1 MTAYCI
7 REYRPGDRAALT
19 ALWRQVFGDPEE
31 VVAAF
36 FDALPRM
43 GIGAVAEAEGRP
55 VGAAYVLDALAV
67 VDAAGRERRC
77 GYLYAVAVD
86 PEHRHQGLGA
96 KLSQEAASLSLSRG
110 TTFICTLPAEP
121 SLYAW
126 YEEIL
131 GLGCALHRKR
141 YTVIA
146 RPVWPAERL
155 CPGDYLARREALLA
169 GVPHLRPAPAVMDFA
184 GQFYALFGGG
194 LYACGGGL
202 CAVYVDDGRALIREL
217 FAPAG
222 VAAADVAAALC
233 AALGCQTGQYILP
246 DNEGEPYLAA
256 PAGAL
261 PPDCV
266 WNLSFD

>member
-131 GLGCALHRKR
+131 GLGCALHRKQHAV
-141 YTVIA
+141 TA
-146 RPVWPAERL
+146 RPVWPVEQL

-184 GQFYALFGGG
+184 GQFYTLIGGG

-202 CAVYVDDGRALIREL
+202 CAVYADNGRVLIREL
-217 FAPAG
+217 IAPAG

-233 AALGCQTGQYILP
+233 AALGCQEGQYVLP
-246 DNEGEPYLAA
+246 DSEGEPYLSA
-256 PAGAL
+256 PPGIL
-261 PPDCV
+261 PADCV

>member
-1 MTAYCI
+1 MTENNI
-7 REYRPGDRAALT
+7 REYRPEDRAALT
-19 ALWRQVFGDPEE
+19 ALWRQVFGDPEA

-55 VGAAYVLDALAV
+55 VGAAYVLDAMDM
-67 VDAAGRERRC
+67 VDAAGIERRC

-96 KLSQEAASLSLSRG
+96 KLSREAAALSLRRG
-110 TTFICTLPAEP
+110 TEFICTLPAEP

-131 GLGCALHRKR
+131 GLGCALHRKQ
-141 YTVIA
+141 YAVTA
-146 RPVWPAERL
+146 RPDWPAERL

-202 CAVYVDDGRALIREL
+202 CATYVDDGRALIREL
-217 FAPAG
+217 IAPAG
-222 VAAADVAAALC
+222 MAAADVAAALC
-233 AALGCQTGQYILP
+233 AVLGCREGQYMLP
-246 DNEGEPYLAA
+246 DSQGEPYLSA
-256 PAGAL
+256 PAGIL

>member
-1 MTAYCI
+1 MTEYLL

-19 ALWRQVFGDPEE
+19 ALWRQVFGDPES

-36 FDALPRM
+36 FDALP
-43 GIGAVAEAEGRP
+43 GLGVGAVAVNEGRP
-55 VGAAYVLDALAV
+55 VAAAYVLDALSL
-67 VDAAGRERRC
+67 VDAAGRQRRC

-96 KLSQEAASLSLSRG
+96 KLSRKAADMALNRG
-110 TTFICTLPAEP
+110 AEFICTLPAEP

-131 GLGCALHRKR
+131 GLHCALHRQQF
-141 YTVIA
+141 TVTA
-146 RPVWPAERL
+146 RPCWPAERL
-155 CPGDYLARREALLA
+155 CPEDYLVRREALLA
-169 GVPHLRPAPAVMDFA
+169 GLPHLCPAPAVIAFA
-184 GQFYALFGGG
+184 GQFFSLFGGG

-202 CAVYVDDGRALIREL
+202 CATYVDDDRVLIREL
-217 FAPAG
+217 IAPEG
-222 VAAADVAAALC
+222 VAEEDVAAALC
-233 AALGCQTGQYILP
+233 AALGCREGQYVLP
-246 DNEGEPYLAA
+246 TADGEPYLSA
-256 PAGAL
+256 PAGLL

>member
-1 MTAYCI
+1 MTEYCI
-7 REYRPGDRAALT
+7 RQYRPGDRAALT
-19 ALWRQVFGDPEE
+19 ALWQQVFGDPEA

-43 GIGAVAEAEGRP
+43 GVGAVAEAEGRP
-55 VGAAYVLDALAV
+55 VGAAYVLDAMGV

-86 PEHRHQGLGA
+86 PEHRHQGMGA
-96 KLSQEAASLSLSRG
+96 KLSQEAAALSQARG
-110 TTFICTLPAEP
+110 TEFICTLPAEP

-126 YEEIL
+126 YAEIL
-131 GLGCALHRKR
+131 GLHLALHRQ
-141 YTVIA
+141 YFTVTA
-146 RPVWPAERL
+146 RAGWPAERL

-169 GVPHLRPAPAVMDFA
+169 GVPHLRPEAAVMDFA
-184 GQFYALFGGG
+184 GRFYALFGGG
-194 LYACGGGL
+194 LFACGGGL
-202 CAVYVDDGRALIREL
+202 CAVYVDDGRSLIREL
-217 FAPAG
+217 IAPAG

-233 AALGCQTGQYILP
+233 AALGCQAGQYMLP
-246 DNEGEPYLAA
+246 DSEGEPYLSA
-256 PAGAL
+256 PTGAL

>member
-1 MTAYCI
+1 MSEYLL
-7 REYRPGDRAALT
+7 REYCPGDREGLT
-19 ALWRQVFGDPEE
+19 ALWRQVFGDPER

-36 FDALPRM
+36 FDALQ
-43 GIGAVAEAEGRP
+43 GLGVGAVAAYEGRP
-55 VGAAYVLDALAV
+55 VGAAYVLDGLWLA
-67 VDAAGRERRC
+67 DAQGWERRC

-96 KLSQEAASLSLSRG
+96 ALSRKAADLSLSRG
-110 TTFICTLPAEP
+110 AEWICTLPAEP

-131 GLGCALHRKR
+131 GLRCALYRKR
-141 YTVIA
+141 FPVTA

-155 CPGDYLARREALLA
+155 QPGDYLARREALLS
-169 GVPHLRPAPAVMDFA
+169 GRPHLRPDAAAMAFA
-184 GQFYALFGGG
+184 GQFCTLFGGG
-194 LYACGGGL
+194 LFACGGGL
-202 CAVYVDDGRALIREL
+202 CAAYAEDGRALIREL
-217 FAPAG
+217 IAPAG

-233 AALGCQTGQYILP
+233 AALGCREGQYCLP
-246 DNEGEPYLAA
+246 AAEGEPYLAA
-256 PAGAL
+256 PAGTL

>member
-1 MTAYCI
+1 MTENNI
-7 REYRPGDRAALT
+7 REYRPEDRAALT
-19 ALWRQVFGDPEE
+19 ALWRQVFGDPEA

-55 VGAAYVLDALAV
+55 VGAAYVLDAMDV

-77 GYLYAVAVD
+77 GYLYAVAVA

-96 KLSQEAASLSLSRG
+96 ALSQKAASLSQAGGAEL
-110 TTFICTLPAEP
+110 ICTLPAER
-121 SLYAW
+121 SLYDW
-126 YEEIL
+126 YEETL
-131 GLGCALHRKR
+131 GLGCALHRKQ
-141 YTVIA
+141 YAVTA
-146 RPVWPAERL
+146 RPCQTAERL

-202 CAVYVDDGRALIREL
+202 CATYVDDGRALIREL
-217 FAPAG
+217 IAPAG

-233 AALGCQTGQYILP
+233 AALGCQAGQYMLP
-246 DNEGEPYLAA
+246 DSQGEPYLSA
-256 PAGAL
+256 PAGVL

>member
-19 ALWRQVFGDPEE
+19 ALWRQVFGDPEA

-155 CPGDYLARREALLA
+155 CPGDYLARREVLLA

-202 CAVYVDDGRALIREL
+202 CAVYVDDGRVLIREL
-217 FAPAG
+217 IAPAG

>member
-1 MTAYCI
+1 MTEYLL
-7 REYRPGDRAALT
+7 REYRPEDRAALT
-19 ALWRQVFGDPEE
+19 ALWRQVFGDPED
-31 VVAAF
+31 VIAAF
-36 FDALPRM
+36 FDALPAL

-55 VGAAYVLDALAV
+55 VGAAYVLDALAL
-67 VDAAGRERRC
+67 VDAQGLERRC

-86 PEHRHQGLGA
+86 PGHRHQGLGA
-96 KLSQEAASLSLSRG
+96 SLSREAAALSLARG
-110 TTFICTLPAEP
+110 AEFICTLPAEA

-141 YTVIA
+141 FSVTA
-146 RPVWPAERL
+146 RPAWPVERL
-155 CPGDYLARREALLA
+155 CQEDYLARREALLA

-184 GQFYALFGGG
+184 GQFYSLFGGG

-202 CAVYVDDGRALIREL
+202 CATYVEDGHALIREL
-217 FAPAG
+217 IAPAG

-233 AALGCQTGQYILP
+233 AALGCRGGQCFLP
-246 DNEGEPYLAA
+246 AAVGEPYLSA
-256 PAGAL
+256 PAGVI
-261 PPDCV
+261 PPDCI

>member
-1 MTAYCI
+1 MTEYII
-7 REYRPGDRAALT
+7 RQYRPGDRAALT
-19 ALWRQVFGDPEE
+19 ALWRQVFGDPEA

-36 FDALPRM
+36 FDALPQM

-77 GYLYAVAVD
+77 GYLYAVAVA

-96 KLSQEAASLSLSRG
+96 ALSQKAADISLSRG
-110 TTFICTLPAEP
+110 TEFICTLPAEA

-131 GLGCALHRKR
+131 GLGCALHRKP
-141 YTVIA
+141 YAVTA

-155 CPGDYLARREALLA
+155 CPEDYLARREVLMA

-217 FAPAG
+217 IAPAG
-222 VAAADVAAALC
+222 AAAADVAAALC
-233 AALGCQTGQYILP
+233 AALGCREGQYMLP
-246 DNEGEPYLAA
+246 DSQGEPYLSA
-256 PAGAL
+256 PAGVL
-261 PPDCV
+261 PPDCI

>member
-1 MTAYCI
+1 MTEYNI
-7 REYRPGDRAALT
+7 REYCPGDRAALT

-67 VDAAGRERRC
+67 VDAAGREQRC

-86 PEHRHQGLGA
+86 PGHRHQGLGA
-96 KLSQEAASLSLSRG
+96 ALSQKAAALSLARG
-110 TTFICTLPAEP
+110 AELICTLPAEP

-141 YTVIA
+141 YAVTA
-146 RPVWPAERL
+146 GPVWPVERL

-202 CAVYVDDGRALIREL
+202 CAVYVDDDRVLIREL
-217 FAPAG
+217 IASAG

-233 AALGCQTGQYILP
+233 AALGCREGQYMLP
-246 DNEGEPYLAA
+246 DSEGEPYLSA
-256 PAGAL
+256 PAGVL

>member
-7 REYRPGDRAALT
+7 REYCPGDRAALT

-55 VGAAYVLDALAV
+55 VGAAYVLDALSL
-67 VDAAGRERRC
+67 VDAQGQGRRC

-86 PEHRHQGLGA
+86 PAHRHQGLGA
-96 KLSQEAASLSLSRG
+96 ALSQKAAALSLARG
-110 TTFICTLPAEP
+110 TEFICTLPAEP

-131 GLGCALHRKR
+131 GLDCALHRKR
-141 YTVIA
+141 Y
-146 RPVWPAERL
+146 PVTAGPALPAERL
-155 CPGDYLARREALLA
+155 CPEDYLARREALLT

-184 GQFYALFGGG
+184 GRFYALFGGG
-194 LYACGGGL
+194 LYAYGGGL
-202 CAVYVDDGRALIREL
+202 CAVYVDDGRVLIREL
-217 FAPAG
+217 IAPAG

-233 AALGCQTGQYILP
+233 AALGCREGQYMLP
-246 DNEGEPYLAA
+246 DSQGEPYLSA
-256 PAGAL
+256 PAGIL

>member
-1 MTAYCI
+1 MTEYII
-7 REYRPGDRAALT
+7 REYCPGDRAALT
-19 ALWRQVFGDPEE
+19 ALWRQVFGDPEA

-36 FDALPRM
+36 FDALPQM

-67 VDAAGRERRC
+67 VDAGGQARRC

-96 KLSQEAASLSLSRG
+96 KLSREAAALSLSRG
-110 TTFICTLPAEP
+110 TEFICTLPAEP

-131 GLGCALHRKR
+131 GLGCALHRKQHAV
-141 YTVIA
+141 TA

-155 CPGDYLARREALLA
+155 CPGDYLARREALLS
-169 GVPHLRPAPAVMDFA
+169 GVPHLRPEAAVMDFA

-217 FAPAG
+217 IAPAG
-222 VAAADVAAALC
+222 AAAADVAAALC
-233 AALGCQTGQYILP
+233 AALGCQVGQYMLP
-246 DNEGEPYLAA
+246 DSQGEPYLSA
-256 PAGAL
+256 PAGVL

>member
-1 MTAYCI
+1 MTEYII
-7 REYRPGDRAALT
+7 REYCPGDRAALT
-19 ALWRQVFGDPEE
+19 ALWRQVFGDPEA

-67 VDAAGRERRC
+67 VDAGGQARRC

-96 KLSQEAASLSLSRG
+96 ALSQKAAALSQARG
-110 TTFICTLPAEP
+110 TEFICTL
-121 SLYAW
+121 
-126 YEEIL
+126 
-131 GLGCALHRKR
+131 
-141 YTVIA
+141 
-146 RPVWPAERL
+146 PAERL

-169 GVPHLRPAPAVMDFA
+169 EVPHLRPAPAVMDFA

-217 FAPAG
+217 IAPAG

-233 AALGCQTGQYILP
+233 AALGCREGQYMLP
-246 DNEGEPYLAA
+246 DSQGEPYLSA
-256 PAGAL
+256 PPDIL
-261 PPDCV
+261 PADCV

>member
-217 FAPAG
+217 IAPAG

-256 PAGAL
+256 PAGVL

>member
-1 MTAYCI
+1 MTEIFI
-7 REYRPGDRAALT
+7 REYRPEDRAALA
-19 ALWRQVFGDPEE
+19 ALWRQVFGDPED
-31 VVAAF
+31 VIAAF
-36 FDALPRM
+36 FDALPGM

-55 VGAAYVLDALAV
+55 VGAAYVLDGLFLVNADGQAQ
-67 VDAAGRERRC
+67 RC

-86 PEHRHQGLGA
+86 PGHRHQGLGA
-96 KLSQEAASLSLSRG
+96 ALSQKAAALSLARG
-110 TTFICTLPAEP
+110 AEFICTLPAEP

-131 GLGCALHRKR
+131 GLRCALHRKR
-141 YTVIA
+141 YAVTA
-146 RPVWPAERL
+146 GPVWPAERL

-202 CAVYVDDGRALIREL
+202 CATYVEDGQALIREL
-217 FAPAG
+217 IAPAG
-222 VAAADVAAALC
+222 VTAAELAAAFC
-233 AALGCQTGQYILP
+233 AALGCRAGQYMLP
-246 DNEGEPYLAA
+246 DSEGEPYLSA
-256 PAGAL
+256 PAGVL

>member
-1 MTAYCI
+1 MTEYII

-19 ALWRQVFGDPEE
+19 ALWRQVFGDPEA

-36 FDALPRM
+36 FDALPQM

-55 VGAAYVLDALAV
+55 AGAAYVLDALAL
-67 VDAAGRERRC
+67 VDAGGQARRC

-96 KLSQEAASLSLSRG
+96 KLSREAAALSLSRG
-110 TTFICTLPAEP
+110 TEFICTLPAEP

-131 GLGCALHRKR
+131 GLGCALHRKQ
-141 YTVIA
+141 YAVTA
-146 RPVWPAERL
+146 RPCQTAVQL

-217 FAPAG
+217 IAPAG
-222 VAAADVAAALC
+222 AAAADVAAALC
-233 AALGCQTGQYILP
+233 AALGCQVGQYMLP
-246 DNEGEPYLAA
+246 DSQGEPYLSA
-256 PAGAL
+256 PAGVL

>member
-155 CPGDYLARREALLA
+155 CPGDYLARREVLLA

-202 CAVYVDDGRALIREL
+202 CAVYVDDGRVLIREL
-217 FAPAG
+217 IAPAG

>member
-1 MTAYCI
+1 MTEYII
-7 REYRPGDRAALT
+7 RQYRPGDRAALT
-19 ALWRQVFGDPEE
+19 ALWRQVFGDPEA

-77 GYLYAVAVD
+77 GYLYAVAVA

-96 KLSQEAASLSLSRG
+96 ALSQKAADISLSRG
-110 TTFICTLPAEP
+110 TEFICTLPAEA

-131 GLGCALHRKR
+131 GLGCALHRKQHAV
-141 YTVIA
+141 TA
-146 RPVWPAERL
+146 RPGWPAEQL

-169 GVPHLRPAPAVMDFA
+169 GVPHLRPEAAVMDFA
-184 GQFYALFGGG
+184 GRFYALFGGG

-217 FAPAG
+217 IAPAG

-233 AALGCQTGQYILP
+233 AALGCQAGQYMLP
-246 DNEGEPYLAA
+246 DSEGEPYLSA
-256 PAGAL
+256 PTGVL

>member
-1 MTAYCI
+1 MTENFI

-19 ALWRQVFGDPEE
+19 ALWRQVFGDPEA

-43 GIGAVAEAEGRP
+43 GIGAVAEAAGRP
-55 VGAAYVLDALAV
+55 VGAAYVLDALTL
-67 VDAAGRERRC
+67 VDAQGHERRC

-86 PEHRHQGLGA
+86 PGHRHQGLGA
-96 KLSQEAASLSLSRG
+96 ALSRKAAALSLARG
-110 TTFICTLPAEP
+110 AEFICTLPAEL
-121 SLYAW
+121 SLYDW

-131 GLGCALHRKR
+131 GLRCALHRKR
-141 YTVIA
+141 YTVTA
-146 RPVWPAERL
+146 RAAWPAERL
-155 CPGDYLARREALLA
+155 CPKDYLARREALLA
-169 GVPHLRPAPAVMDFA
+169 GVPHLRPEAAVRDFA

-194 LYACGGGL
+194 LFACGGGL
-202 CAVYVDDGRALIREL
+202 CAAYADDGQALIREL
-217 FAPAG
+217 IAPAG

-233 AALGCQTGQYILP
+233 AALGCRKGQYMLP
-246 DNEGEPYLAA
+246 DSEGEPYLSA
-256 PAGAL
+256 PAGIL

>member
-7 REYRPGDRAALT
+7 REYCPGDRAALT

-36 FDALPRM
+36 FDALPAM
-43 GIGAVAEAEGRP
+43 GVGAVAVAEGRP
-55 VGAAYVLDALAV
+55 VGAAYVLDALTL
-67 VDAAGRERRC
+67 VDAQGQARRG

-86 PEHRHQGLGA
+86 PAHRHQGLGA
-96 KLSQEAASLSLSRG
+96 ALSQKAAALSLARG
-110 TTFICTLPAEP
+110 TEFICTLPAEV

-131 GLGCALHRKR
+131 GLSCALHRKA
-141 YTVIA
+141 Y
-146 RPVWPAERL
+146 PVTAKPGLPVERL
-155 CPGDYLARREALLA
+155 CPADYRACRETLLT
-169 GVPHLRPAPAVMDFA
+169 GTPHLCPSPAVMEFA
-184 GQFYALFGGG
+184 GQFFALFGGG

-202 CAVYVDDGRALIREL
+202 CAAYVDGGQALIREL
-217 FAPAG
+217 IAPAG

-233 AALGCQTGQYILP
+233 AALGCREGQFLLP
-246 DNEGEPYLAA
+246 AAEGAPYLSA
-256 PAGAL
+256 PAGVL

>member
-1 MTAYCI
+1 MTENFI
-7 REYRPGDRAALT
+7 REYCPGDRAALT
-19 ALWRQVFGDPEE
+19 ALWRQVFGDPEA

-43 GIGAVAEAEGRP
+43 GVGAVAEAEGRP
-55 VGAAYVLDALAV
+55 VGAAYVLDALSL
-67 VDAAGRERRC
+67 VDAQGQGRRC

-96 KLSQEAASLSLSRG
+96 ALSQQAAALSQARG
-110 TTFICTLPAEP
+110 TEFICTLPAEP

-131 GLGCALHRKR
+131 GLHCALHRKR
-141 YTVIA
+141 YAVTA
-146 RPVWPAERL
+146 GPGWPTERL

-169 GVPHLRPAPAVMDFA
+169 GVPHLRPEAAVMDFA
-184 GQFYALFGGG
+184 GQFYTLFGGG

-202 CAVYVDDGRALIREL
+202 CAVYADNGRVLIREL
-217 FAPAG
+217 IAPAG

-233 AALGCQTGQYILP
+233 AALGCREGQYMLP
-246 DNEGEPYLAA
+246 DSQGEPYLSA
-256 PAGAL
+256 PPDIL
-261 PPDCV
+261 PADCV

>member
-1 MTAYCI
+1 MTEYLL

-19 ALWRQVFGDPEE
+19 ALWRQVFGDPEA

-36 FDALPRM
+36 YDALPRM
-43 GIGAVAEAEGRP
+43 GVGAVAEAEGRP
-55 VGAAYVLDALAV
+55 VGAAYVLDALAL
-67 VDAAGRERRC
+67 VDAQGLERRC

-96 KLSQEAASLSLSRG
+96 ALSQKAADISLSRG
-110 TTFICTLPAEP
+110 TEFICTLPAEA

-131 GLGCALHRKR
+131 GLGCALHRKQHAV
-141 YTVIA
+141 TA
-146 RPVWPAERL
+146 GPVWPAERL

-169 GVPHLRPAPAVMDFA
+169 GVPHLRPEAAVMDFA
-184 GQFYALFGGG
+184 GRFYALFGGG

-217 FAPAG
+217 IAPAD

-233 AALGCQTGQYILP
+233 AALGCREGQYMLP
-246 DNEGEPYLAA
+246 DSEGEPYLSA
-256 PAGAL
+256 PPDSL
-261 PPDCV
+261 PVDCV

>member
-1 MTAYCI
+1 MTEYII
-7 REYRPGDRAALT
+7 REYCPGDRAALT
-19 ALWRQVFGDPEE
+19 ALWRQVFGDPEA

-36 FDALPRM
+36 FDALPQM

-67 VDAAGRERRC
+67 VDAGGQARRC

-96 KLSQEAASLSLSRG
+96 ALSQQAAALSQARG
-110 TTFICTLPAEP
+110 TEFICTLPAEP

-131 GLGCALHRKR
+131 GLHCALRRKR
-141 YTVIA
+141 Y
-146 RPVWPAERL
+146 PVTAGPGWPAERL

-169 GVPHLRPAPAVMDFA
+169 GVPHLRPEAAVMDFA
-184 GQFYALFGGG
+184 GQFYTLFGGG

-202 CAVYVDDGRALIREL
+202 CAVYADNGRVLIREL
-217 FAPAG
+217 IAPAG

-233 AALGCQTGQYILP
+233 AALGCREGQYMLP
-246 DNEGEPYLAA
+246 DSQGEPYLSA
-256 PAGAL
+256 PPDIL
-261 PPDCV
+261 PADCV

>member
-1 MTAYCI
+1 MREYFI
-7 REYRPGDRAALT
+7 REYRPEDRAALT

-31 VVAAF
+31 VIAAF
-36 FDALPRM
+36 FDALPGM

-55 VGAAYVLDALAV
+55 VGAAYVLDALTL
-67 VDAAGRERRC
+67 VDAQGLERRC

-96 KLSQEAASLSLSRG
+96 KLSREAAALSQARG
-110 TTFICTLPAEP
+110 TEFICTLPAEP

-131 GLGCALHRKR
+131 GLGCALHRKQHAV
-141 YTVIA
+141 TA
-146 RPVWPAERL
+146 RPGWPAERL
-155 CPGDYLARREALLA
+155 CPEDYLARREVLLA

-217 FAPAG
+217 IAPAG

-233 AALGCQTGQYILP
+233 AALGCREGQYCLP
-246 DNEGEPYLAA
+246 AAEGEPYLSA
-256 PAGAL
+256 PAGVL